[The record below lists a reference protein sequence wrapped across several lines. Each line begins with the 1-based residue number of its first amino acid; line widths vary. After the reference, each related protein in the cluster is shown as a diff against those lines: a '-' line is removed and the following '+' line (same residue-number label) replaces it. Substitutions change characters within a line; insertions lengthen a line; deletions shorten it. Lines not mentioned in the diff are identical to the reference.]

1 MKIGDRTS
9 ELDRTGR
16 PLMARGLA
24 YVVGSFYLLSG
35 GWAFLFPSGFYTT
48 VATFTPYN
56 LHLLHDAGAFQ
67 IGLGASL
74 VAAAVSARSLAPVL
88 LGVMVGSLLHL
99 FAHLIDVR
107 LGGHPATDLP
117 ILALIVV
124 VLATALVLE
133 LRTNIR
139 TRSS

>member
-1 MKIGDRTS
+1 M
-9 ELDRTGR
+9 
-16 PLMARGLA
+16 MARGLA
-24 YVVGSFYLLSG
+24 YVVGSFYVLSG
-35 GWAFLFPSGFYTT
+35 GWAFFFPSGFYST

-67 IGLGASL
+67 MGLGLSL
-74 VAAAVSARSLAPVL
+74 LAAAVSTRGLAPVL
-88 LGVMVGSLLHL
+88 LGVLAGSLFHL
-99 FAHLIDVR
+99 FAHLMDIR

-117 ILALIVV
+117 VLALIVV
-124 VLATALVLE
+124 VLTFALVGE